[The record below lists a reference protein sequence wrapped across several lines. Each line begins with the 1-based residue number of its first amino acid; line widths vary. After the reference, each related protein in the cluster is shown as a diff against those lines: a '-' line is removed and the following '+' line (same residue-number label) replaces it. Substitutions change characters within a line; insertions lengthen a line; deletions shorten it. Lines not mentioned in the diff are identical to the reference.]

1 MDLLGSKKSI
11 FALVIALYVAYL
23 DTNTHVDAFFKGGAS
38 SSSSSS
44 SRSFY
49 RNNQRVHVNMM
60 AGPQPFNP
68 FTARNRNTNVKWF
81 ETDLDRFYSFVEN
94 QPLLTA
100 EQEIAYG
107 KALKLWISVEKKR
120 DELYERKALNASLEL
135 SSLLEPNVI
144 VEDMEIIGKQ
154 DQDQEGAIT
163 DDAPTTSTIDTAN
176 TYLHD
181 DKTRDEFEI
190 EDSILKSNI
199 KSKSKEVNVEV
210 DVTFDELADIIGC
223 ESHTLKKMQKYGE
236 LSKSKLVNSNLKL
249 VLAVVSRYR
258 TSGIPNAELIAEG
271 TRGLS
276 KAVLRYDYS
285 KGFRFATYATWYVHQ
300 AISEYVRWRKHPAKM
315 PSRYLLLSRKVKA
328 YTSEFRAEFNRTP
341 TTSEIVDALGVTH
354 YDVNKVMTMQQY
366 PTLTNAPINQGTY
379 SSKQDGGRER
389 TYEEML
395 PSNHKAPLAHSD
407 YKDVRREMEK
417 LMQVNL
423 NEVERDVLRLR
434 LGLDDG
440 RSKPVKEVG
449 KQFKI
454 SWKQVRSVEREAITK
469 LLSSEEIDTFVN
481 SFDSVQF
488 TLDDGQKEVGPAK
501 SKSRSSIS
509 KVM

>member
-1 MDLLGSKKSI
+1 MI
-11 FALVIALYVAYL
+11 VLVVAVYILYF
-23 DTNTHVDAFFKGGAS
+23 DSHSTVDAFFNGGAGS
-38 SSSSSS
+38 RGIF
-44 SRSFY
+44 SRSDSFGTS
-49 RNNQRVHVNMM
+49 NHRVHVNMM

-68 FTARNRNTNVKWF
+68 FTARSRNTNVKWF
-81 ETDLDRFYSFVEN
+81 ETDLDRFYNFVEN

-107 KALKLWISVEKKR
+107 KALKLWIAIEKKR
-120 DELYERKALNASLEL
+120 DELYESKALNASLGL
-135 SSLLEPNVI
+135 SSLLESEDDIGDDIISDHNENSNVDSD
-144 VEDMEIIGKQ
+144 VGANNYFHNDKRRDEMDMEDNIF
-154 DQDQEGAIT
+154 
-163 DDAPTTSTIDTAN
+163 
-176 TYLHD
+176 
-181 DKTRDEFEI
+181 R
-190 EDSILKSNI
+190 SNI
-199 KSKSKEVNVEV
+199 KSKSKEENAEI
-210 DVTFDELADIIGC
+210 DVTFKELAKSVGC
-223 ESHTLKKMQKYGE
+223 SEITLMKMQKYGE

-315 PSRYLLLSRKVKA
+315 PSRYLLLLRKVKA
-328 YTSEFRAEFNRTP
+328 YTTDFKAQFNRSP
-341 TTSEIVDALGVTH
+341 TTSEIVEALGATH

-366 PTLTNAPINQGTY
+366 PTLTNSPINQGSF

-449 KQFKI
+449 RQFKI

-469 LLSSEEIDTFVN
+469 LLSSEEIDAFVN
-481 SFDSVQF
+481 SFDSVHF
-488 TLDDGQKEVGPAK
+488 VDDGQNEKAIPK
-501 SKSRSSIS
+501 SKSRISRAKAMSSTE
-509 KVM
+509 